1 MHLSVP
7 YRLSLALPASF
18 FTESGRLSLLD
29 FASARELASRLQRP
43 ASQIYAL
50 SLMDE
55 ILWRALEYLE
65 QTGKFPLS
73 RQLGFLT
80 SRLSE
85 SRVRATLLQYLA
97 LFPSLPVFQGEMSAS
112 EYLESLSPSSHP
124 RKAEVTR
131 ELFLLYL
138 ENSNPAASGL
148 RPFFD
153 DTELRRE
160 TAYEELINGLQV
172 LPLASGSQ
180 GENPLDR
187 LFLPLRQ
194 APHSLEGQLLILL
207 EHWDF
212 LLDDRDRLRIR
223 RAVDFIREEATRFAA
238 GPGEVHIPDF
248 SMPAAEVPLRITPD
262 RDWMPRLVLIA
273 KNVYVWL
280 AQLSRLYRRPIR
292 RLDEIPQE
300 ELERLA
306 RWGINGLWLIGVW
319 ERSRA
324 SRRIKQLM
332 GDPQA
337 LGSAYAVHAYEIASE
352 LGGWEAL
359 EALKKKASQVGIRL
373 AADMVPNHMAIDSV
387 WVAEKPDYFLSL
399 PHPPYPSY
407 TFNGPDLSED
417 PRISV
422 YIEDGYYTRRDAAV
436 VFKRVDRR
444 SGEVRYIYHG
454 NDGTS
459 VPWNDTAQLDYLK
472 AEVRQAVIDTILHV
486 ARHFPVIRFDAA
498 MTLVKQHI
506 QRLWHPLPGQGGAI
520 PSRAEYGVSAE
531 EFEKR
536 LPREFWLEVVE
547 RVERE
552 APDTLLLAEA
562 FWMLEGYFV
571 RHLGMHRVYNS
582 AFMHMLRD
590 EANDRYRLLMKK
602 ALETEPEVLK
612 RFVNFMNNPDEKTAI
627 EQFGDGDKYLG
638 ICTLM
643 VTLPGLPMFG
653 HGQIEGYREKYGME
667 FAAPRWE
674 EWPNEGLV
682 AAHERF
688 IFPLLHRRSLFA
700 GIEHFALY
708 DFFTPQG
715 TVNEDVFAF
724 SNRQGQER
732 GLVVYHNRYAETQ
745 GWMRTTVACRRG
757 NALVQELLAEALDLP
772 SRGYVVFRDVVS
784 GLEYL
789 RSCQELWEKGLFLD
803 LKAYQRHVFLDWR
816 FVDGERWE
824 ALHRALAGRPV
835 PSMEERY
842 RSLSASSTQPMPR
855 LHLSPPAPAA
865 SPAKKEKRKSRR
877 KRGRG

>member
-1 MHLSVP
+1 MHLSAS
-7 YRLSLALPASF
+7 YRVSLGLPFSF
-18 FTESGRLSLLD
+18 FTESGRLLLPDFTAARQVASLV
-29 FASARELASRLQRP
+29 ERP

-50 SLMDE
+50 CLINE
-55 ILWRALEYLE
+55 ILSRVLDYLE
-65 QTGKFPLS
+65 QEGQFPLS
-73 RQLGFLT
+73 QQLGVLV
-80 SRLSE
+80 SRFSE
-85 SRVRATLLQYLA
+85 AKVRSTLLRYLV
-97 LFPSLPVFQGEMSAS
+97 LFPPLPVFRGEVSAS
-112 EYLESLSPSSHP
+112 QYLEGVSPSG
-124 RKAEVTR
+124 RLTQAEVIK

-138 ENSNPAASGL
+138 ENSNPAATAL
-148 RPFFD
+148 HPFFD

-160 TAYEELINGLQV
+160 TDYEELINGLQL
-172 LPLASGSQ
+172 LPLASGSK
-180 GENPLDR
+180 GESPLDR

-194 APHSLEGQLLILL
+194 SPSSLEQQLLLLL

-212 LLDDRDRLRIR
+212 LLDDHYRLRIR
-223 RAVDFIREEATRFAA
+223 RAVDFLREEEARFAA

-248 SMPAAEVPLRITPD
+248 SMPAAEMPLRITPD

-324 SRRIKQLM
+324 SRRIKQIM

-337 LGSAYAVHAYEIASE
+337 IGSAYAIHSYDIASD

-359 EALKKKASQVGIRL
+359 EVLKKRANEAGIRL

-399 PHPPYPSY
+399 PRSPYPSY

-417 PRISV
+417 ARFSV
-422 YIEDGYYTRRDAAV
+422 YLEDGYYTRRDAAV
-436 VFKRVDRR
+436 VFKRVDRNN
-444 SGEVRYIYHG
+444 GEERYIYHG

-459 VPWNDTAQLDYLK
+459 VPWNDTAQLDYLNVE
-472 AEVRQAVIDTILHV
+472 ARQAVIEAILRV
-486 ARHFPVIRFDAA
+486 AQHFPIIRFDAA

-506 QRLWHPLPGQGGAI
+506 QRLWHPVPGQGGAI

-536 LPREFWLEVVE
+536 MPREFWLEVVE
-547 RVERE
+547 RVERD

-590 EANDRYRLLMKK
+590 EDNARYRLLMKK
-602 ALETEPEVLK
+602 ALEAEPEVLK

-627 EQFGDGDKYLG
+627 EQFGDGDKYFG

-667 FAAPRWE
+667 FAAPRWD
-674 EWPNEGLV
+674 EWPNEGLI

-708 DFFTPQG
+708 DFFTPEG
-715 TVNEDVFAF
+715 VVNEDVFAF

-732 GLVVYHNRYAETQ
+732 ALVVYHNRYAETR
-745 GWMRTTVACRRG
+745 GWIRTSVAQRRG
-757 NALVQELLAEALDLP
+757 DALCQQLLAEALDLP
-772 SRGYVVFRDVVS
+772 RQGYVVFRDVVS

-789 RSCQELWEKGLFLD
+789 RSCQELWEKGLYLE
-803 LKAYQRHVFLDWR
+803 LRAYQRNVFLDWR

-824 ALHRALAGRPV
+824 ALYRALSGGPV

-842 RSLSASSTQPMPR
+842 HSLSAASTQPIPRPR
-855 LHLSPPAPAA
+855 LSLAPPALPE
-865 SPAKKEKRKSRR
+865 KKEKRKARR
-877 KRGRG
+877 KRSR